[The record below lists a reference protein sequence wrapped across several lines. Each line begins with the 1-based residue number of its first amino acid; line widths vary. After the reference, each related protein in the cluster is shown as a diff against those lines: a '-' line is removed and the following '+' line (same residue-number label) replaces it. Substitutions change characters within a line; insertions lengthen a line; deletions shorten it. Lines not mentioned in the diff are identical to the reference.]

1 MKKLLLPIAFLVVH
15 AFTLSAADANVTE
28 PSRIEVVITVAGMQ
42 ESVDA
47 ITKSSNQLIVLTKQL
62 SNKKEFSSED
72 QKVITALAQAL
83 NNNAEAINNIATALP
98 QQFEKV
104 QGSAVNIVDTTKLAV
119 QEVIKSS
126 KSDFVDPTISSIENR
141 VLLFVLIVTA
151 LIFGLLGFVFWKVR
165 MIAATGSE
173 TVQNVMTTIKSLER
187 VLEKIQVE
195 K

>member
-1 MKKLLLPIAFLVVH
+1 MKQLFLSIAFLVVNS
-15 AFTLSAADANVTE
+15 FPLSATDANVTQ
-28 PSRIEVVITVAGMQ
+28 PSRIEIIITVAGMQ

-47 ITKSSNQLIVLTKQL
+47 ITKSSKQLIVLTKQL

-98 QQFEKV
+98 QQFDKV

-119 QEVIKSS
+119 EEVIKSS
-126 KSDFVDPTISSIENR
+126 KSSFVDPTLSRIENR
-141 VLLFVLIVTA
+141 LLVFVLIVA
-151 LIFGLLGFVFWKVR
+151 VLILALLGFVFWKVR
-165 MIAATGSE
+165 VIAATGSE
-173 TVQNVMTTIKSLER
+173 TVQNVMTTIKSLEK